1 MQKVFTENAPKA
13 IGPYSHAII
22 SDNLVFCSGQTPL
35 NPATMQIE
43 GATASEQTTLV
54 LTNLET
60 VLQTVG
66 CSRVNVLKTTVFLK
80 NFADFERM
88 NKAYETFFGEHK
100 PARTTV
106 EVSRLPREALVEIEC
121 VAELT

>member
-22 SDNLVFCSGQTPL
+22 SGNLVFCSGQTPL
-35 NPATMQIE
+35 NHATMQIE

-121 VAELT
+121 VAELA